1 MLKLILRLLKVSI
14 AIYLL
19 VQGIIWL
26 RNPDL
31 QVMAA
36 IAIYWVGGILLC
48 WMPDRE

>member
-1 MLKLILRLLKVSI
+1 MLELILRLLKLSI

-31 QVMAA
+31 QVMG
-36 IAIYWVGGILLC
+36 AIYWVGGILLC